1 VDSLPRLRETA
12 ADSEDARADG
22 LAADQTPASHQRQR
36 SYQWQDPAISADAT
50 RTMAGIDLLRGI
62 ASGTLPVPPI
72 TRTLG
77 MSVVSVDPGR
87 VVFELTPAEFH
98 YNPIGSVHG
107 GVAATLCDSAC
118 ACAVHSMLPAGTFY
132 TSQDL
137 SIKFLR
143 PVTAS
148 TGTLR
153 CEGTVIHLGSR
164 TALAQASLTDGQGK
178 LHAHATSSCLIFR
191 P

>member
-1 VDSLPRLRETA
+1 MDSLPGLREGV
-12 ADSEDARADG
+12 ADG
-22 LAADQTPASHQRQR
+22 HEATAGRSADQAPGARQRQR
-36 SYQWQDPAISADAT
+36 SYDWQDPAISAGAAS
-50 RTMAGIDLLRGI
+50 TMAGIDLLRAI
-62 ASGTLPVPPI
+62 ASGAFPAPPI
-72 TRTLG
+72 FQTLG
-77 MSVVSVDPGR
+77 FSAVSVDPGR

-107 GVAATLCDSAC
+107 GVTATICDSAC
-118 ACAVHSMLPAGTFY
+118 ACAVHSMLPAGTSY

-148 TGTLR
+148 TGMLR

-178 LHAHATSSCLIFR
+178 LHAYATSSCLILR

>member
-1 VDSLPRLRETA
+1 
-12 ADSEDARADG
+12 
-22 LAADQTPASHQRQR
+22 
-36 SYQWQDPAISADAT
+36 
-50 RTMAGIDLLRGI
+50 MAGIDLLRGI
-62 ASGTLPVPPI
+62 ASGAFAAPPI
-72 TRTLG
+72 FHTLG
-77 MSVVSVDPGR
+77 FSGVSVDPGR

-98 YNPIGSVHG
+98 YNPIGTVHG
-107 GVAATLCDSAC
+107 GVAATICDSAC
-118 ACAVHSMLPAGTFY
+118 ACAVHSMLPAGTSY

-148 TGTLR
+148 TGMLR

-178 LHAHATSSCLIFR
+178 RYAHATSTCLIFR